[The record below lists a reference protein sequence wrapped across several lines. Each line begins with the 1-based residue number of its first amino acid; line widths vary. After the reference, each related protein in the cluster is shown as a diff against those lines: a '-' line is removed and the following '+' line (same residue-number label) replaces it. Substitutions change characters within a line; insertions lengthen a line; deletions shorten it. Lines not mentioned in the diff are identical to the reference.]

1 MPDEHHVLLKEDVRN
16 LPDTRY
22 LLSLMPLL
30 GCLVLMTIMLAGC
43 DGKKQPTS
51 LPLRPVRFVTVGP
64 RESPGVQTLTG
75 EIRAHDETSLSF
87 RLDGRILTRSADLG
101 SRFRQGDALAVL
113 DSPTAQNQLTSAQA
127 DVSSSRAAEK
137 VAALNLHRMRLL
149 MPSGAIARAQL
160 DTAAADWQ
168 AALSRLQSSEAAL
181 KNAQENVRWTTLTAA
196 GKRLGHGRQRVCGAG
211 GQRRTNRVYRG
222 LQ

>member
-1 MPDEHHVLLKEDVRN
+1 M
-16 LPDTRY
+16 
-22 LLSLMPLL
+22 
-30 GCLVLMTIMLAGC
+30 
-43 DGKKQPTS
+43 
-51 LPLRPVRFVTVGP
+51 
-64 RESPGVQTLTG
+64 
-75 EIRAHDETSLSF
+75 
-87 RLDGRILTRSADLG
+87 TRSADLG

-168 AALSRLQSSEAAL
+168 AA
-181 KNAQENVRWTTLTAA
+181 
-196 GKRLGHGRQRVCGAG
+196 
-211 GQRRTNRVYRG
+211 
-222 LQ
+222 